1 MKILVLFFL
10 SPLFLFSQTQIGD
23 NIYGAAEGDQFGTSV
38 SISSDGSIVAIGAPF
53 NENAGTYTGQVR
65 VFENISDAWIQIG
78 EDINGAAA
86 GDGFGTSV
94 SISSDGLTV
103 AIGGQGNDTGGNA
116 AGHVRV
122 FENIS
127 GVWTQ
132 IGGDINGSAGD
143 LFGRNVS
150 LSNNGL
156 KIAIGAPGGDY
167 VSVYENNSG
176 TWTQLGSDIVQIT
189 DLSIYD
195 IEFSGD
201 GSTVSIYPLLSEQNQ
216 IRVYRF
222 LAGNWTEIGEL
233 NDVGPNFSYSSLSY
247 DGTVIGVTSQNNGT
261 KVYGNISNT
270 SWTQIGNTINN
281 DGFGGDIDLSS
292 DGSILAV
299 LFRGFVSVGQV
310 KIFQYDG
317 NNWIE
322 RGGYL
327 GIGGEYTIT
336 TISLSG
342 DGAFIVDGTPFVA
355 QNNPNTGYARVFG
368 LSALLSSDD
377 FVLSQFSLF
386 PNPAKDQFAISLNKS
401 IELEHINIYN
411 HLAQLIST
419 TQETT
424 VNTSHLASGMYFV
437 ELITDKGKAT
447 KKLILQ

>member
-1 MKILVLFFL
+1 MKILLLFLL

-23 NIYGAAEGDQFGTSV
+23 NIYGAAEGDRFGTSV
-38 SISSDGSIVAIGAPF
+38 SISSDGSIVAIGAPY

-78 EDINGAAA
+78 EDINGAMA

-94 SISSDGLTV
+94 SISSDGSII

-127 GVWTQ
+127 GVWSQ
-132 IGGDINGSAGD
+132 IGGDINGSTDD

-167 VSVYENNSG
+167 VSVFEYISG
-176 TWTQLGSDIVQIT
+176 TWTQVGSDIVQIT
-189 DLSIYD
+189 EIYYDLA
-195 IEFSGD
+195 FSGD
-201 GSTVSIYPLLSEQNQ
+201 GSTVSVYPTNSTGQGTM
-216 IRVYRF
+216 RVFRIV
-222 LAGNWTEIGEL
+222 AGNWIQIGEFVI
-233 NDVGPNFSYSSLSY
+233 NEYFSHSSLSY
-247 DGTVIGVTSQNNGT
+247 DGTVIGITAQNNGT
-261 KVYGNISNT
+261 KVYENISNN
-270 SWTQIGNTINN
+270 WTQIGNTINN
-281 DGFGGDIDLSS
+281 NGFGGDIDLSD

-310 KIFQYDG
+310 KIFQSDG

-322 RGGYL
+322 RVSYL
-327 GIGGEYTIT
+327 GIGGDYPIT
-336 TISLSG
+336 NISLSG

-355 QNNPNTGYARVFG
+355 FNNPNTGYARVFDLG
-368 LSALLSSDD
+368 ALLSSDD
-377 FVLSQFSLF
+377 FVFSQFSLI
-386 PNPAKDQFAISLNKS
+386 PNPAKDQFTISLNKS
-401 IELEHINIYN
+401 IELDHINIYN
-411 HLAQLIST
+411 HLAQLINT

-424 VNTSHLASGMYFV
+424 VNTSHLISGIYFV

-447 KKLILQ
+447 KKLILK